1 MKHIRTN
8 IFDEYKKEKE
18 KAEYYQKQAS
28 EWQNKYYELIDELKK
43 TQALLKQ
50 FLNEN
55 TPSSKLPFK
64 TKINNANQEQ
74 KPRGKPLGSSGAN
87 KEAPETVDRT
97 LKVLCWMINATL

>member
-50 FLNEN
+50 FLNIN
-55 TPSSKLPFK
+55 PPSSRSCKK
-64 TKINNANQEQ
+64 A
-74 KPRGKPLGSSGAN
+74 SS
-87 KEAPETVDRT
+87 
-97 LKVLCWMINATL
+97 LLH